1 MRLHYA
7 PGSAHSASVRI
18 ALAEKGIEA
27 ELHKLNLMQFEQHRP
42 EFVALNRHGT
52 VPVLEDRGQ
61 RLIETFLILEYLE
74 DAHPEPPLI
83 GQDARQRY
91 TARKWGKYVETHIAP
106 NLAIVRWAALHG
118 RVSEE
123 AVADLAGLHTARCE
137 LWLRARHGFSQEQLA
152 ASTQAM
158 LAAAGRL
165 AAELGGTDGAA
176 NDWLAGNRFTLAD
189 IAVYPHL
196 AQFNALGLA
205 VPRAV
210 EEWLARVA
218 ERPSVQA
225 IKADLFPV
233 ATMGPELGRWG

>member
-18 ALAEKGIEA
+18 ALAEKGLEA
-27 ELHKLNLMQFEQHRP
+27 ELHKLNLVAHEQHRS

-52 VPVLEDRGQ
+52 VPVLEDGGHA
-61 RLIETFLILEYLE
+61 LLETFLILEYLE
-74 DAHPEPPLI
+74 DTHPQPSLI
-83 GQDARQRY
+83 GKDPRQRY
-91 TARKWGKYVETHIAP
+91 LARKWGKYVETHIAP

-118 RVSEE
+118 RVPEG
-123 AVADLAGLHTARCE
+123 AVADLAGLHAARCA
-137 LWLRARHGFSQEQLA
+137 LWLRARQGFGQEQLA

-158 LAAAGRL
+158 LAAAGRVAADL
-165 AAELGGTDGAA
+165 AGRE
-176 NDWLAGNRFTLAD
+176 WLAGDRFTLAD
-189 IAVYPHL
+189 IAVYPHV
-196 AQFNALGLA
+196 AQFTALGLA
-205 VPRAV
+205 VPGEVAA
-210 EEWLARVA
+210 WLTRVA